1 MNKLIKGAIAAAVGI
16 ALLMGGA
23 STLAFWNDSANISG
37 GSISA
42 GTLKIDVPGTVP
54 ATDGWASGAT
64 AIADISTFRIVPGD
78 SITYTKTFTV
88 TATGDNLSATAAL
101 TGGAITAASAGAADT
116 ALASYLTK
124 TATFT
129 VDGVTTSTVNA
140 AAGTQTVV
148 VTTTLTFP
156 NGTSAND
163 NLAKLGAVNLAAFT
177 ITLTQNV

>member
-1 MNKLIKGAIAAAVGI
+1 MNKLIKGSIAAALGI

-23 STLAFWNDSANISG
+23 STLAFWNDSASIPG
-37 GSISA
+37 GTVSA
-42 GTLKIDVPGTVP
+42 GTLSIAVPSSVP
-54 ATDGWASGAT
+54 STDGWKSGST
-64 AIADISTFRIVPGD
+64 PIANISTFRIVPGD
-78 SITYTKTFTV
+78 TITYTKTFTV
-88 TATGDNLSATAAL
+88 TATGDNLTATAAL
-101 TGGAITAASAGAADT
+101 SGGAITAASAGAADT

-129 VDGVTTSTVNA
+129 VGGVTTTTVNA

-156 NGTSAND
+156 NGTAAND
-163 NLAKLGAVNLAAFT
+163 NVAKLGSVSLAAFT